1 MQTVTKQGQMAKR
14 TKKMDLEKIPEI
26 QGKVVS
32 LINREVEVLADKD
45 NLTAE
50 EAKNLIA
57 FSTLLSTLYK
67 DYRAEVIAI
76 KKDLKELPK
85 EDLQKIIKAEAN

>member
-1 MQTVTKQGQMAKR
+1 MAKR

-26 QGKVVS
+26 QNKVVT
-32 LINREVEVLADKD
+32 LVNREVDVLTEKD
-45 NLTAE
+45 ALTNE

-57 FSTLLSTLYK
+57 YSAVLSTLYK
-67 DYRAEVIAI
+67 EYRAEVVAI

-85 EDLQKIIKAEAN
+85 EQLQAIIKAESN

>member
-1 MQTVTKQGQMAKR
+1 MAKR

-26 QGKVVS
+26 QSKVVS
-32 LINREVEVLADKD
+32 LVNREVEVLADK
-45 NLTAE
+45 TALSNE

-57 FSTLLSTLYK
+57 YSTLLSTLYK
-67 DYRAEVIAI
+67 EYRAEVLAI
-76 KKDLKELPK
+76 RKDLKELPK